1 MAFTINDPRF
11 IDDGFGGFVG
21 WTVGGNGAF
30 APANLAPDSHGA
42 NGTWLT
48 AGTGTDNQ
56 IYQSGVFPDFGT
68 GVSHR
73 ITIKVNLYSGSVN
86 KLQVKFGTTVVGI
99 IGAAGTFTFTGIPA
113 GNDRLSFEVL
123 GSSFVSVQLD
133 QVVAADIISVGNP
146 QKFQPAYNPSVW
158 YFDSLRKNEP
168 GYRYFVEVLNPA
180 NVVIGSY
187 RFVPAITT
195 GYAVVDLT
203 RILKNFVSFDDTT
216 VGIQKV
222 PNSWFGYSL
231 KVYDEYSVPYVY
243 DDYANPSGDLT
254 SLQATTNT
262 HNFIV
267 GDQVTV
273 AQNDGGALKPMLQGV
288 HSVIF
293 PTVAG
298 TSDLYI
304 DVPFSTVGTGA
315 TVGGGVIYSDNR
327 KTISAVGFESDLYY
341 VFNGAVP
348 FVDFISWNYNN
359 YIMTAAS
366 STKKFL
372 SSIPRE
378 FYITPTQDVRLN
390 FCNWFQNVR
399 SLYFE
404 NDGGDTFELTT
415 LTSMTAEAVI
425 SASVGPATT
434 MTNLIAGTSPLVKP
448 NTKYYDVYVEVSGV
462 QYSEKIRFNIDNRCI
477 INPFE
482 ISFMDRMGS
491 FGSFA
496 FQLRDTVTNNNQ
508 KSTFKRLA
516 GGLGVDATTNPAYAY
531 NSKATGEQVYNVNFD
546 KVQQLTTNW
555 MDDAS
560 SLYFQ
565 ELVTSPVTY
574 LKTENKNY
582 VAVIV
587 TDSSMVEQRQI
598 DKRLIKYTVNVRFAN
613 ADNIN
618 I

>member
-1 MAFTINDPRF
+1 M
-11 IDDGFGGFVG
+11 
-21 WTVGGNGAF
+21 
-30 APANLAPDSHGA
+30 
-42 NGTWLT
+42 
-48 AGTGTDNQ
+48 AGTAIEIDH
-56 IYQSGVFPDFGT
+56 I
-68 GVSHR
+68 
-73 ITIKVNLYSGSVN
+73 
-86 KLQVKFGTTVVGI
+86 
-99 IGAAGTFTFTGIPA
+99 
-113 GNDRLSFEVL
+113 
-123 GSSFVSVQLD
+123 
-133 QVVAADIISVGNP
+133 VAADIISVGNP
-146 QKFQPAYNPSVW
+146 QEFQPAYNPSVW

-168 GYRYFVEVLNPA
+168 GYRYFVEVLNPS

-216 VGIQKV
+216 VGVQKV

-231 KVYDEYSVPYVY
+231 KVYDEFSVPYVY
-243 DDYANPSGDLT
+243 DDYANPSADLT
-254 SLQATTNT
+254 SLQATSNT

-273 AQNDGGALKPMLQGV
+273 AQTDGGVLKPMLQGV
-288 HSVIF
+288 HSVIY

-315 TVGGGVIYSDNR
+315 AVGGSVIYSDNR
-327 KTISAVGFESDLYY
+327 KTISVVGFQSELYHI
-341 VFNGAVP
+341 FNGAVP
-348 FVDFISWNYNN
+348 FVDFIRWLSSD
-359 YIMTAAS
+359 YIMDAVS
-366 STKKFL
+366 GSRKFL
-372 SSIPRE
+372 TSIPRE
-378 FYITPTQDVRLN
+378 FYVTPTQDIRLN
-390 FCNWFQNVR
+390 FANWFTNHQ
-399 SLYFE
+399 SLWFE
-404 NDGGDTFELTT
+404 NSNGDLLELTT
-415 LTSMTAEAVI
+415 ATVMTGEAVI
-425 SASVGPATT
+425 SASVGPTTT
-434 MTNLIAGTSPLVKP
+434 MTSIITGTTPLIKP
-448 NTKYYDVYVEVSGV
+448 DTTYYDVMVAQSGV
-462 QYSEKIRFNIDNRCI
+462 QYSEVIRFYLDKRCS

-516 GGLGVDATTNPAYAY
+516 GGLGVDATNSPAYTY

-565 ELVTSPVTY
+565 ELISSPVTY
-574 LKTENKNY
+574 LKTEDGTY

-587 TDSSMVEQRQI
+587 TDSSSVEQRQI

-613 ADNIN
+613 SDNIN

>member
-1 MAFTINDPRF
+1 M
-11 IDDGFGGFVG
+11 
-21 WTVGGNGAF
+21 
-30 APANLAPDSHGA
+30 S
-42 NGTWLT
+42 
-48 AGTGTDNQ
+48 
-56 IYQSGVFPDFGT
+56 
-68 GVSHR
+68 
-73 ITIKVNLYSGSVN
+73 
-86 KLQVKFGTTVVGI
+86 TTVSLKGSPQ
-99 IGAAGTFTFTGIPA
+99 T
-113 GNDRLSFEVL
+113 LS
-123 GSSFVSVQLD
+123 
-133 QVVAADIISVGNP
+133 
-146 QKFQPAYNPSVW
+146 PAYNPSVW
-158 YFDSLRKNEP
+158 YFDSTKKNEP
-168 GYRYFVEVLNPA
+168 GFRYFVEVYNPA

-216 VGIQKV
+216 VGVQKV
-222 PNSWFGYSL
+222 PNSWFGYYL

-243 DDYANPSGDLT
+243 DDYANPSADLT
-254 SLQATTNT
+254 SLQATVNT
-262 HNFIV
+262 HNYIV

-273 AQNDGGALKPMLQGV
+273 AQADGGVLKPMLQGV
-288 HSVIF
+288 HSVIY

-315 TVGGGVIYSDNR
+315 AVGGSVIYSDNR
-327 KTISAVGFESDLYY
+327 KTISAVQYTSDLHY

-348 FVDFISWNYNN
+348 FVDFIGWLSSN
-359 YIMTAAS
+359 YIMDAVS
-366 STKKFL
+366 GSRKFL
-372 SSIPRE
+372 TSIPRE
-378 FYITPTQDVRLN
+378 FYITPTQDIRLN
-390 FCNWFQNVR
+390 FANWFTNLK

-404 NDGGDTFELTT
+404 NDGGDLLELTT
-415 LTSMTAEAVI
+415 ATVMTAEAVI
-425 SASVGPATT
+425 SASVGPTTT
-434 MTNLIAGTSPLVKP
+434 MTSIISGSTPLVKP
-448 NTKYYDVYVEVSGV
+448 NTKYYDVYVENSGV
-462 QYSEKIRFNIDNRCI
+462 GYSEKIRFYIDNRCI

-482 ISFMDRMGS
+482 ILFMDRMGS

-516 GGLGVDATTNPAYAY
+516 GGLGVDATTNPAYTY

-574 LKTENKNY
+574 LKTESGTY

-598 DKRLIKYTVNVRFAN
+598 DKRLIKYTINVRFAN

>member
-1 MAFTINDPRF
+1 MAFTINDPKF
-11 IDDGFGGFVG
+11 IDDGVGGFVG
-21 WTVGGNGAF
+21 WTVGTNGAF
-30 APANLAPDSHGA
+30 VPTDLPPDNHGA
-42 NGTWLT
+42 TGTWLT

-56 IYQSGVFPDFGT
+56 IYQDGVFPDFGS

-73 ITIKVNLYSGSVN
+73 MTVVVNTYVGAMSAV
-86 KLQVKFGTTVVGI
+86 QVKFGSTVVGTI
-99 IGAAGTFTFTGIPA
+99 SSNGTFTFTGIPT
-113 GNDRLSFEVL
+113 GSDRLSFEML
-123 GSSFVSVQLD
+123 GSSFVSIELD
-133 QVVAADIISVGNP
+133 QVIAADIISVGHP

-216 VGIQKV
+216 YEVQEV
-222 PNSWFGYSL
+222 PNSWFGYYV
-231 KVYDEYSVPYVY
+231 KVYDEFSVPYLY

-273 AQNDGGALKPMLQGV
+273 AQTDGGVLKPMLQGV

-304 DVPFSTVGTGA
+304 DVPFSTVGTGSPM
-315 TVGGGVIYSDNR
+315 GGGVIYSDNR
-327 KTISAVGFESDLYY
+327 KTISGVGYTSEFYY
-341 VFNGAVP
+341 IFNGAVP

-372 SSIPRE
+372 SSIPSE
-378 FYITPTQDVRLN
+378 FYITPTQDIRLN
-390 FCNWFQNVR
+390 FANWFTNTS

-404 NDGGDTFELTT
+404 NDGGDVLELVASSS
-415 LTSMTAEAVI
+415 LSSEAVI
-425 SASVGPATT
+425 SASVGPTTT
-434 MTNLIAGTSPLVKP
+434 MTNIIAGTSPLVKP
-448 NTKYYDVYVEVSGV
+448 NTTYYDVWVEDAGV
-462 QYSEKIRFNIDNRCI
+462 QYSEKIRFYIDNRCV
-477 INPFE
+477 INTFE

-516 GGLGVDATTNPAYAY
+516 GGLGVDALGSSAYAY
-531 NSKATGEQVYNVNFD
+531 DSKARGEQVYNVNFD

-565 ELVTSPVTY
+565 ELISSPVTY
-574 LKTENKNY
+574 LKTEDGTY
-582 VAVIV
+582 VAVVV
-587 TDSSMVEQRQI
+587 TDSSSVEQRQI

>member
-1 MAFTINDPRF
+1 MAFTINDPKF
-11 IDDGFGGFVG
+11 IDSGGFVG
-21 WTVGGNGAF
+21 WSVGTNGAWV
-30 APANLAPDSHGA
+30 PTDLPPDNHGA
-42 NGTWLT
+42 TGTWLS

-56 IYQSGVFPDFGT
+56 IYQAGVFPDFGS

-73 ITIKVNLYSGSVN
+73 ITIFVNQYTGAAN
-86 KLQVKFGTTVVGI
+86 ACEVKFGTTVVGT
-99 IGAAGTFTFTGIPA
+99 IGASGEFTFTGIPA
-113 GNDRLSFEVL
+113 GNDTLSFEMV
-123 GSSFVSVQLD
+123 GSSFASVELD
-133 QVVAADIISVGNP
+133 HVVVADIISVGNP
-146 QKFQPAYNPSVW
+146 QDFQPAYNPSVW
-158 YFDSLRKNEP
+158 YFDSLRKAEP
-168 GYRYFVEVLNPA
+168 GYRYFVEVLNTA
-180 NVVIGSY
+180 DVVIGSY
-187 RFVPAITT
+187 RFVPAIAT

-216 VGIQKV
+216 IGVQKV
-222 PNSWFGYSL
+222 PNSWFGYYL

-273 AQNDGGALKPMLQGV
+273 AQNDGGVLKPMLQGV

-304 DVPFSTVGTGA
+304 DVPFSTVGTGSPM
-315 TVGGGVIYSDNR
+315 GGGVIYSDNR
-327 KTISAVGFESDLYY
+327 KTISVVGFESDLYY

-348 FVDFISWNYNN
+348 FVDFPQWNAKDYQ
-359 YIMTAAS
+359 MVS
-366 STKKFL
+366 VSGSRMFL
-372 SSIPRE
+372 SSIPKE
-378 FYITPTQDVRLN
+378 FYVTPSQDIRLN
-390 FCNWFQNVR
+390 FANWFTEHK
-399 SLYFE
+399 SIWFE
-404 NDGGDTFELTT
+404 NSNGDLFELTT
-415 LTSMTAEAVI
+415 ATAMSKEPVI
-425 SASVGPATT
+425 SASVGPTTT
-434 MTNLIAGTSPLVKP
+434 MTSIISGTLPLIKP
-448 NTKYYDVYVEVSGV
+448 DTTYYDIMVAQSGT
-462 QYSEKIRFNIDNRCI
+462 QYSEVIRFYIDNRCI

-516 GGLGVDATTNPAYAY
+516 GGLGVDATNSPAYTY
-531 NSKATGEQVYNVNFD
+531 DSKAKGEQVYNVNFD

-555 MDDAS
+555 MNDAS

-574 LKTENKNY
+574 LKTEDGTY

-587 TDSSMVEQRQI
+587 TDSVMVEQRQI

>member
-1 MAFTINDPRF
+1 MAFTINDPKF

-21 WTVGGNGAF
+21 WTVGTNGAF
-30 APANLAPDSHGA
+30 VPTDLPPDNHGA
-42 NGTWLT
+42 TGTWLS

-56 IYQSGVFPDFGT
+56 IYQDGVFPDFGT

-73 ITIKVNLYSGSVN
+73 IQIVVNTYVGAMAA
-86 KLQVKFGTTVVGI
+86 LQVKFGTTVVGTI
-99 IGAAGTFTFTGIPA
+99 SSDGTFTFTGIPA
-113 GNDRLSFEVL
+113 GSDRLSIEVL
-123 GSSFVSVQLD
+123 GSSFVSVELD
-133 QVVAADIISVGNP
+133 QVIAADIISVGHP

-216 VGIQKV
+216 FEVQEV
-222 PNSWFGYSL
+222 PNSWFGYYV
-231 KVYDEYSVPYVY
+231 KVYDEFSVPYVY

-273 AQNDGGALKPMLQGV
+273 AQNDGGVLKPMLQGV

-304 DVPFSTVGTGA
+304 DVPFSTVGTGSPM
-315 TVGGGVIYSDNR
+315 GGGVIYSDNR
-327 KTISAVGFESDLYY
+327 KTISAVGFTSDFYY
-341 VFNGAVP
+341 IFNGAVP
-348 FVDFISWNYNN
+348 FVDFISWNYID
-359 YIMTAAS
+359 YIMVTPS
-366 STKKFL
+366 VKKKFL
-372 SSIPRE
+372 SSIPLE
-378 FYITPTQDVRLN
+378 FYITPTQDIRLN
-390 FCNWFQNVR
+390 FANWFSSTS

-404 NDGGDTFELTT
+404 NDGGDVFELSASSSV
-415 LTSMTAEAVI
+415 TSQAVI
-425 SASVGPATT
+425 SSSVGPLTT
-434 MTNLIAGTSPLVKP
+434 MTSIISGTYPLVKP
-448 NTKYYDVYVEVSGV
+448 NTTYYDVYVEVGGV
-462 QYSEKIRFNIDNRCI
+462 QYSEVIRFYIDNRCI

-508 KSTFKRLA
+508 KSTFKKLA
-516 GGLGVDATTNPAYAY
+516 GGLGVNGIGSSGYAY
-531 NSKATGEQVYNVNFD
+531 ESTAKGEQVYNVNFD

-574 LKTENKNY
+574 LKTEDGTY
-582 VAVIV
+582 VAVVV
-587 TDSSMVEQRQI
+587 TDSSSVEQRQI

>member
-1 MAFTINDPRF
+1 MAFTINNPKF
-11 IDDGFGGFVG
+11 IDSGGFVG
-21 WTVGGNGAF
+21 WTVG
-30 APANLAPDSHGA
+30 ANLAWIPADLAPDNHGA
-42 NGTWLT
+42 TGTWLS

-56 IYQSGVFPDFGT
+56 IYQDGVFPDFGS

-73 ITIKVNLYSGSVN
+73 IQIVVNTYVGASN
-86 KLQVKFGTTVVGI
+86 KLQVKFGTTVVGTV
-99 IGAAGTFTFTGIPA
+99 GSSGTFTFTGIPA
-113 GNDRLSFEVL
+113 GSDRLSIEVL
-123 GSSFVSVQLD
+123 GSSFVSVELD
-133 QVVAADIISVGNP
+133 QVIAADIISVGNP

-158 YFDSLRKNEP
+158 YFDSLRKAEP

-216 VGIQKV
+216 FEVQEV
-222 PNSWFGYSL
+222 PNSWFGYYL
-231 KVYDEYSVPYVY
+231 KVYDEFSVPYVY

-273 AQNDGGALKPMLQGV
+273 AQNDGGVLKPMLQGV
-288 HSVIF
+288 HSVIY

-304 DVPFSTVGTGA
+304 DVPFSTVGTGSPM
-315 TVGGGVIYSDNR
+315 GGGVIYSDNR
-327 KTISAVGFESDLYY
+327 KTISAVAFTSDFYY
-341 VFNGAVP
+341 IFNGAVP
-348 FVDFISWNYNN
+348 FVDFISWNYND

-366 STKKFL
+366 SKKFL
-372 SSIPRE
+372 SSIPKE
-378 FYITPTQDVRLN
+378 FYITPKQDIRLN
-390 FCNWFQNVR
+390 FANWFTNTN

-404 NDGGDTFELTT
+404 NDGGDIFELSASSSTT
-415 LTSMTAEAVI
+415 TEAVI
-425 SASVGPATT
+425 SASVGPTTT
-434 MTNLIAGTSPLVKP
+434 MTSIISGTAPLVKP
-448 NTKYYDVYVEVSGV
+448 NTTYYDVYVEVGGV
-462 QYSEKIRFNIDNRCI
+462 QYSEKIRFYIDNRCI

-516 GGLGVDATTNPAYAY
+516 GGLGVDGIGSSGYAY
-531 NSKATGEQVYNVNFD
+531 DSKAKGEQVYNVNFD

-574 LKTENKNY
+574 LKTESGTY

>member
-1 MAFTINDPRF
+1 MAFTINDPKF

-21 WTVGGNGAF
+21 WSV
-30 APANLAPDSHGA
+30 GA
-42 NGTWLT
+42 NNAWIPTDLPPDNHGTTGTWLT
-48 AGTGTDNQ
+48 VGTGTDNQ
-56 IYQSGVFPDFGT
+56 IYQAGVFPDFGS

-73 ITIKVNLYSGSVN
+73 IQVVVNTYVGAAN
-86 KLQVKFGTTVVGI
+86 KCEVKFGTTAVGT
-99 IGAAGTFTFTGIPA
+99 IGASGEFTFTGIPA
-113 GNDRLSFEVL
+113 GNDTLSFEMI
-123 GSSFVSVQLD
+123 GSSFAAVELD
-133 QVVAADIISVGNP
+133 HVVAADIISVGNP
-146 QKFQPAYNPSVW
+146 QDFQPAYNPSVW
-158 YFDSLRKNEP
+158 YFDSLRKAEP
-168 GYRYFVEVLNPA
+168 GYRYFVEVLDAATNI
-180 NVVIGSY
+180 IGSY

-222 PNSWFGYSL
+222 PNSWFGYYV
-231 KVYDEYSVPYVY
+231 KVYDEFSVPYIY

-254 SLQATTNT
+254 SLQATTNV
-262 HNFIV
+262 HSFIV

-315 TVGGGVIYSDNR
+315 VMGGGVIYSDNR

-348 FVDFISWNYNN
+348 FVDFIGWDAKDYQLL
-359 YIMTAAS
+359 TAS
-366 STKKFL
+366 STRKFL
-372 SSIPRE
+372 SSIPSE
-378 FYITPTQDVRLN
+378 FYVTPTQDVRLN
-390 FCNWFQNVR
+390 FANWFVNGR

-404 NDGGDTFELTT
+404 NDGGDLLELSTAT
-415 LTSMTAEAVI
+415 VMTAEAVI
-425 SASVGPATT
+425 SASVGPLTT
-434 MTNLIAGTSPLVKP
+434 MTSIISGTTPLVKA
-448 NTKYYDVYVEVSGV
+448 NTLYYDVWVVKAPT
-462 QYSEKIRFNIDNRCI
+462 QYSEKIRFYIDNRCTI
-477 INPFE
+477 QPFE

-516 GGLGVDATTNPAYAY
+516 GGLGVDATNSAAYTY
-531 NSKATGEQVYNVNFD
+531 DSKATGEQVYNVNFD

-565 ELVTSPVTY
+565 ELISSPVTY
-574 LKTENKNY
+574 LKTESGTY

-587 TDSSMVEQRQI
+587 TDSSSVEQRQI
-598 DKRLIKYTVNVRFAN
+598 NKRLIKYTVNVRFAN
-613 ADNIN
+613 SDNIN

>member
-1 MAFTINDPRF
+1 MAFTINDPKF
-11 IDDGFGGFVG
+11 IDSGGFVG
-21 WTVGGNGAF
+21 WTVGTNGAWQ
-30 APANLAPDSHGA
+30 PTDLPPDNHGA
-42 NGTWLT
+42 TGIWAT

-56 IYQSGVFPDFGT
+56 IYQAGVFPDFGS

-73 ITIKVNLYSGSVN
+73 ITIFVNSYSGAAN
-86 KLQVKFGTTVVGI
+86 KCEVKFGTTVVGT
-99 IGAAGTFTFTGIPA
+99 IGASGEFTFTGIPA
-113 GNDRLSFEVL
+113 GNDTLSFEMV
-123 GSSFVSVQLD
+123 GSSFAAVELD
-133 QVVAADIISVGNP
+133 HVVAADIISVGNP
-146 QKFQPAYNPSVW
+146 QDFQPAYNPSVW
-158 YFDSLRKNEP
+158 YFDSLRKSEP
-168 GYRYFVEVLNPA
+168 GYRYFVEVLNA
-180 NVVIGSY
+180 VNVVIGSY

-216 VGIQKV
+216 VGVQKV
-222 PNSWFGYSL
+222 PNSWFEYYL
-231 KVYDEYSVPYVY
+231 KVYDEFSVPYIY

-304 DVPFSTVGTGA
+304 DVPFSTVGTGSPM
-315 TVGGGVIYSDNR
+315 GGGVIYSDNR
-327 KTISAVGFESDLYY
+327 KTISVVGFESDLYY

-348 FVDFISWNYNN
+348 FVDFIGWDAKDYQ
-359 YIMTAAS
+359 MTTVS
-366 STKKFL
+366 GSRKFL
-372 SSIPRE
+372 SSIPSE
-378 FYITPTQDVRLN
+378 FYVTPTQDIRLN
-390 FCNWFQNVR
+390 FANWFTEHKSIR
-399 SLYFE
+399 FE
-404 NDGGDTFELTT
+404 NSNGDLFELTT
-415 LTSMTAEAVI
+415 ATAMSKEPVI
-425 SASVGPATT
+425 SASVGPLTT
-434 MTNLIAGTSPLVKP
+434 MTSIISGTLPLIKP
-448 NTKYYDVYVEVSGV
+448 DTIYYDVWVEQAVT
-462 QYSEKIRFNIDNRCI
+462 QYSEKIRFYIDNRCI

-482 ISFMDRMGS
+482 ILFMDRMGS
-491 FGSFA
+491 FSSFA

-516 GGLGVDATTNPAYAY
+516 GGLGTDATNSPAYTY
-531 NSKATGEQVYNVNFD
+531 DSKATGEQVYNVNFD

-565 ELVTSPVTY
+565 ELISSPVTY
-574 LKTENKNY
+574 LKTEDGTY

-587 TDSSMVEQRQI
+587 TDSSSVEQRQI